1 MGSTDENREIV
12 LSGIS
17 ASPGICIGKA
27 YLVDHEGVDI
37 IKRYQIIDKAALQN
51 ETTRFKK
58 AVKQAKDELHDII
71 KGTSED
77 LQQHADILETQVVLL
92 EDKMLYG
99 RTIETIKKEKINA
112 EWALKKVVSKV
123 NAMFQDI
130 TDTYLKDRATDIVHV
145 SDRISFFLSHVG
157 HVLESLLS

>member
-1 MGSTDENREIV
+1 MSTAVEPQEII
-12 LSGIS
+12 LNGIS

-37 IKRYQIIDKAALQN
+37 VKRYQIIDDTALQN

-58 AVKQAKDELHDII
+58 AVKQAKDELYAII

-77 LQQHADILETQVVLL
+77 LQEHADILETQVVLL

-123 NAMFQDI
+123 SSMFQDI
-130 TDTYLKDRATDIVHV
+130 NILDALVDLIENG
-145 SDRISFFLSHVG
+145 FG
-157 HVLESLLS
+157 E